1 MYQGFF
7 VRMIVGTLNKIRL
20 KCLLNVSRKE
30 LLLLGNQSQIQG
42 NVVGR
47 VKTNVRG
54 KYSGLSTLM
63 IS

>member
-7 VRMIVGTLNKIRL
+7 VRMIVGALNKIRL

-47 VKTNVRG
+47 VKSNVSG